1 MESAAVARVFR
12 QLFSHQTCCRVRFH
26 PACQRIV
33 TKRSYL
39 KRSTEQFYDDG
50 GQRESH
56 WQQRSEFFP
65 EDRVKEFAQY
75 PLVTAD
81 GLRSRKEPPRRVK
94 MLMRDFIEGA
104 LAGEADVANL
114 ALISAA

>member
-1 MESAAVARVFR
+1 MESAAVARAFR
-12 QLFSHQTCCRVRFH
+12 QLFSHQTCSRLRFQS
-26 PACQRIV
+26 AVQRTA

-39 KRSTEQFYDDG
+39 KRSAEKFYDDG
-50 GQRESH
+50 GRQESH

-75 PLVTAD
+75 PLVNAD
-81 GLRSRKEPPRRVK
+81 GLKSRKEPPRRVK

-104 LAGEADVANL
+104 LAGEADAANW
-114 ALISAA
+114 ALISAV